1 MKFHSSEFE
10 SENDVA
16 KAASGGNP
24 QALEILALV
33 EELGFTSSPPALRGP
48 RARELWKKASDLGS
62 PIAALSLGNM
72 LEHGIGGKRDT
83 QLAQALFKK
92 AKAGGFVR
100 KQDLRILGSDPSQFA
115 NLAKILIIDGS
126 DQDYNKL
133 SELLLSG
140 GCEVHHAKQG
150 KAAFEILAN
159 TSGFKLIFT
168 ELNLQ
173 IMNGLEF
180 LKRIRSSDYATIPVV
195 IYSSDASKE
204 NVAAVKSARVS
215 GWLLK
220 PVSKEKL
227 NDLIK
232 RLTGSRKAS

>member
-1 MKFHSSEFE
+1 MKFQCSEFE

-24 QALEILALV
+24 QALEILALA

-62 PIAALSLGNM
+62 PVAALSLGYM
-72 LEHGIGGKRDT
+72 LEHGIGGKRDL
-83 QLAQALFKK
+83 QLAQTLFKK

-100 KQDLRILGSDPSQFA
+100 KQDLRVVGSGASPFG
-115 NLAKILIIDGS
+115 NLTKILIIDGS
-126 DQDYNKL
+126 DLDYSKL
-133 SELLLSG
+133 SDLLSSG

-150 KAAFEILAN
+150 KAAFELLAN
-159 TSGFKLIFT
+159 HPGIKLIFT

-173 IMNGLEF
+173 IMNGLQF
-180 LKRIRSSDYATIPVV
+180 LKRLRSSDYASIPVV
-195 IYSSDASKE
+195 VYSSDASKE
-204 NVAAVKSARVS
+204 NVAAVKGARVS

-220 PVSKEKL
+220 PASKDKL
-227 NDLIK
+227 NELMK
-232 RLTGSRKAS
+232 LLTDSRKAS